1 MGMLLFDPNPG
12 GGTFQVR
19 IKVFGVGGGG
29 CNAIDTMI
37 LQGMQKVSFVAVNT
51 DHQCLTRSQAH
62 KKLQIGTGLTG
73 GLGAGANPLV
83 GRQAAEESLDKILE
97 AMEDMDICIVI
108 AGMGGGTGT
117 GAAPI
122 IAKTARERGKMVIAF
137 VTTPFGFEGKHRHKN
152 AMGGLDELRESAN
165 TLIVVPNE
173 KLFDMITEDTTLV
186 DAFKKVDI
194 ILMEAVRSLT
204 RMILEPSMINL
215 DFADVR
221 TVMSIAGQSVISFG
235 EGMGVHRALNSVD
248 AALSNVLVESNRLKS
263 AKGLLVNIVGGP
275 DLTLHE
281 VTKSVRKLQGI
292 IHPDANIIFGANV
305 DPAVGDKVMV
315 TLIATG
321 IEDSASE
328 DPPRVGFYQAIE
340 PEDKRENEK
349 QNRFHK
355 KYSEDRT
362 EEPQLTFDP
371 LPQESEDDLDVPT
384 YLRRNKRY
392 QGSTGFGG
400 STGQGVSGKEWD

>member
-29 CNAIDTMI
+29 CNAIETMI
-37 LQGMQKVSFVAVNT
+37 RQGMQKVSFVAVNT
-51 DHQCLTRSQAH
+51 DHQCLSRSKAH
-62 KKLQIGTGLTG
+62 KKLQIGTSLTG

-83 GRQAAEESLDKILE
+83 GRQAAEESLDKVLE
-97 AMEDMDICIVI
+97 AMEDMDICVVI

-137 VTTPFGFEGKHRHKN
+137 VTTPFGFEGKQRHKN
-152 AMGGLDELRESAN
+152 ALGGLDELRESTN

-173 KLFDMITEDTTLV
+173 KLFDMITEDTTFV
-186 DAFKKVDI
+186 DAFKKVDL

-204 RMILEPSMINL
+204 RVILEPGMINL

-221 TVMSIAGQSVISFG
+221 TVMSIPGQSVISFG

-248 AALSNVLVESNRLKS
+248 AAMSNVLVESKKLKG

-281 VTKSVRKLQGI
+281 VTKSVRKLQSI

-305 DPAVGDKVMV
+305 DAAVGDKVMV

-328 DPPRVGFYQAIE
+328 DAPRIGFYQALDGD
-340 PEDKRENEK
+340 DKRESEK
-349 QNRFHK
+349 QNRL
-355 KYSEDRT
+355 RG
-362 EEPQLTFDP
+362 EETHAAFEPP
-371 LPQESEDDLDVPT
+371 IQESEDDLDVPT

-392 QGSTGFGG
+392 LGAT
-400 STGQGVSGKEWD
+400 GKEWD